1 MIFNSIIGIIVHIKI
16 KCKKNEFFVMNSI
29 FNYENI

>member
-16 KCKKNEFFVMNSI
+16 KCKKNQLFDMDSI
-29 FNYENI
+29 FNYKNI